1 MTEDISDEERDL
13 ERKLREKWQR
23 EQNQEAS
30 RPTKTELSAPVEY
43 HFYTRDLPNDRGGYD
58 TYWRFDRVQGSNS
71 NIHREFNS
79 KMLAMMELDRLRKSG
94 STVHA
99 IQTPENLT
107 LEAQK
112 RHKEEIEA
120 IVTDGKSYF
129 AIMDALIGK
138 NRGED
143 K

>member
-1 MTEDISDEERDL
+1 MSEDISDEEREL
-13 ERKLREKWQR
+13 EQKLREKWRR
-23 EQNQEAS
+23 EQNTDAARSS
-30 RPTKTELSAPVEY
+30 RPDLSGPIEY
-43 HFYTRDLPNDRGGYD
+43 HFYSRELPNDRGGSD
-58 TYWRFDRVQGSNS
+58 TYWRFDRVQGSQS

-79 KMLAMMELDRLRKSG
+79 KMLALMELDRLRKAG
-94 STVHA
+94 FTVHV

-112 RHKEEIEA
+112 RDKEEIDT
-120 IVTDGKSYF
+120 IVAENKSYF
-129 AIMDALIGK
+129 GIIDALIRK